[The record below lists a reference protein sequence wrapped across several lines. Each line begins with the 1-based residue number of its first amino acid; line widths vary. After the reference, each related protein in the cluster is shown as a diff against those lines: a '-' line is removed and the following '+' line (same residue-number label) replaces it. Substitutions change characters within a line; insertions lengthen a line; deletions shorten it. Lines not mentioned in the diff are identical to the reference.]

1 MMRSRIGPRFAARRA
16 YDANRSVRTNS
27 AWCVGSGP
35 QLLFIAGASLVGGA
49 ALSLGGRLD
58 RARRLIPRRTSAA
71 RAAPSRDRELGAI
84 AAIAGALTRAGDLE
98 TAARPLVEQVLEL
111 IGVEF
116 AAVAIVDA
124 DAKEARGVVA
134 RLQDADVDWW
144 RDVRLDLRNEPSG
157 IASAVFD
164 AAPVVVYD
172 MQNSPRVSPR
182 LVERTGARSAV
193 WVPIFAEGRV
203 VGVLTAAT
211 TTAKR
216 AFSGD
221 EISLLQVLAGEVA
234 LALDRMRSADAL
246 ARALEREQAT
256 AAIARRLRGQ
266 HDADEVLRIAEAAL
280 RDALHLEHVSAEAG
294 SDGRAQL
301 AYERADP
308 LNEGERLMVETATLE
323 IDSALETSRL
333 LAENRRRIE
342 QQASLLHAAQVVT
355 AELDR
360 GALLQHLVDQA
371 ANLLRADAADCY
383 LLDAERSTLRCAAV
397 YGLDGGLVDTEIAT
411 DAGAAGLALQRERPV
426 ALRAYDENER
436 RLGHPAYRA
445 FADVLAAP
453 MVWGGVV
460 RGVVGVGWRSGTSHS
475 LEPGDVDMLEAF
487 AALASLAVA
496 NAEMF
501 ADSALARRTALE
513 SKNLAVAL
521 AERLASVG
529 STLTA
534 ELDPVELHGEVVRQ
548 AVGLLA
554 ADAGSLSTL
563 EGDDLVV
570 RAVSADGPADAVGR
584 RVPSTG
590 WLGGDVVQLRA
601 PVRRPDA
608 FRALV
613 EGEVDPL
620 LEQGHQAYLGVPLAR
635 QEGPV
640 QGVLAVY
647 RKEPREWRPE
657 EVETLAKL
665 AATAST
671 ALAYAELHRRLALE
685 HAQSVAILSN
695 VADGIVAV
703 DREGRVVVWNAA
715 AERITGVPAAEALGR
730 SPVDVIHRQLE
741 SEAGGVNRFVS
752 IMRGAEEVWL
762 SLSEAV
768 MHDPAGEV
776 AGRIFAFRDISAE
789 RAVDQMRSDLVAT
802 VSHELRTPLTSI
814 YGFAETLLRRDVAFS
829 DDERELFLGYIS
841 SESARLTAIVD
852 ALLDVARLERA
863 TVEVELV
870 PTDVCVLLNEVVTES
885 TGSPRGNGR
894 RFVLD
899 VDGDVPE
906 VRADPGRLRNAI
918 AQLVESAVERSPAG
932 AVIRLEARNRPGTVE
947 VAVADERNGPVS
959 GTDRVF
965 DRFSRG
971 DEARSEG
978 GLALFVA
985 QGLMAAM
992 GSMIRVR
999 SVEGEGTRFSFT
1011 LPVAAPSER

>member
-1 MMRSRIGPRFAARRA
+1 MVRSRI
-16 YDANRSVRTNS
+16 V
-27 AWCVGSGP
+27 P
-35 QLLFIAGASLVGGA
+35 QLLFGVGATLVGGA

-58 RARRLIPRRTSAA
+58 RARRLIPRRPTAA
-71 RAAPSRDRELGAI
+71 RGSSSRDRELVAI

-98 TAARPLVEQVLEL
+98 TAAQPLVEQVLDL

-116 AAVAIVDA
+116 AAVSIVDA
-124 DAKEARGVVA
+124 DAREATGVAA
-134 RLQDADVDWW
+134 RLRDGDVDWW

-234 LALDRMRSADAL
+234 LALDRLRSADAL

-266 HDADEVLRIAEAAL
+266 HDAEEVLRVAAAAL
-280 RDALHLEHVSAEAG
+280 REALHLEHVSIETG
-294 SDGRAQL
+294 SDGRTQIAH
-301 AYERADP
+301 ERGEP
-308 LNEGERLMVETATLE
+308 LTEGERLMVETVMLE
-323 IDSALETSRL
+323 IDAALETARL
-333 LAENRRRIE
+333 FAENRRRIE
-342 QQASLLHAAQVVT
+342 QQGALLHAAQVVT

-360 GALLQHLVDQA
+360 DALLQQLVGQA
-371 ANLLRADAADCY
+371 TILLRADAADCY
-383 LLDAERSTLRCAAV
+383 LLDAERRTLRCAAV
-397 YGLDGGLVDTEIAT
+397 YGLDGALVDTETAT
-411 DAGAAGLALQRERPV
+411 DAGAAGLALERGRPV
-426 ALRAYDENER
+426 ALRAYDQNER

-445 FADVLAAP
+445 FADVLVAP
-453 MVWGGVV
+453 MIWNGGI

-475 LEPGDVDMLEAF
+475 FEPGDVDMLEAF
-487 AALASLAVA
+487 AALASLALA
-496 NAEMF
+496 NAELF
-501 ADSALARRTALE
+501 ADSALSRRTALD

-521 AERLASVG
+521 AERLAGVG
-529 STLTA
+529 STLMA
-534 ELDPVELHGEVVRQ
+534 ELDPAELHGEVVRQ

-601 PVRRPDA
+601 PVGRPDA
-608 FRALV
+608 LRELV
-613 EGEVDPL
+613 DGDVDPL
-620 LEQGHQAYLGVPLAR
+620 LAQGHHAYLGVPLAR
-635 QEGPV
+635 QAGAV

-647 RKEPREWRPE
+647 GREPRDWRAE
-657 EVETLAKL
+657 EIEALAKL

-685 HAQSVAILSN
+685 HEQSVAILSN

-703 DREGRVVVWNAA
+703 DRDGRVVVWNAA

-730 SPVDVIHRQLE
+730 SPVDVIQRQLE
-741 SEAGGVNRFVS
+741 SDAGEVNRFVS

-776 AGRIFAFRDISAE
+776 AGRIFAFRDISTE

-814 YGFAETLLRRDVAFS
+814 YGFAETLLRRDVGFG

-852 ALLDVARLERA
+852 VLLDVARLERA
-863 TVEVELV
+863 AVEVELV
-870 PTDVCVLLNEVVTES
+870 STDVCALLNEVVTES
-885 TGSPRGNGR
+885 TGPALVDAR

-899 VDGDVPE
+899 VDEDLPE
-906 VRADPGRLRNAI
+906 VRADPGRLRNVI
-918 AQLVESAVERSPAG
+918 ARLVDSALERSPAG
-932 AVIRLEARNRPGTVE
+932 TAIRLEARKRPGAVE
-947 VAVADERNGPVS
+947 VAVADDRNASVS
-959 GTDRVF
+959 GADRVF
-965 DRFSRG
+965 DQFSHS
-971 DEARSEG
+971 DESRPEG

-985 QGLMAAM
+985 QGLMSAM
-992 GSMIRVR
+992 GGTIRVP
-999 SVEGEGTRFSFT
+999 SVEGEGARFSFT
-1011 LPVAAPSER
+1011 LPIADRSGR